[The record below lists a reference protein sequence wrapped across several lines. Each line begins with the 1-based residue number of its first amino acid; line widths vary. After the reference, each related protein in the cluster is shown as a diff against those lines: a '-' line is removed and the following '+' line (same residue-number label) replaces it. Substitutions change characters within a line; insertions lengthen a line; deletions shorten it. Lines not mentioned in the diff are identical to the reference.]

1 MIFIY
6 IYISIFCNGE
16 MSICQYSTPRVF
28 RKTPGARDGCETLWG
43 HRVKLKLFFGFSR
56 SCTLSIYKRCISY
69 TYIIFVYLI
78 YIYIQ
83 LYIIYFL
90 IDNTQSTI
98 LYGIYSIFKQA
109 DVSYT
114 GCFML
119 VNIDSYRY
127 IYIYIC
133 THHTSI
139 SHRIHVW
146 YIYLHLP

>member
-1 MIFIY
+1 MRFSTAHEVVRNIVARPPNQKKQLIHGSTFIVKSFWSRCRESYTLVKKGKMEYWKMYYIYICIYINIWYLY

-78 YIYIQ
+78 YIYNCI
-83 LYIIYFL
+83 
-90 IDNTQSTI
+90 
-98 LYGIYSIFKQA
+98 
-109 DVSYT
+109 
-114 GCFML
+114 
-119 VNIDSYRY
+119 
-127 IYIYIC
+127 
-133 THHTSI
+133 
-139 SHRIHVW
+139 
-146 YIYLHLP
+146 